1 MPTSNAIP
9 IKTLT
14 IRAGPSSSR
23 CCRTR
28 HPAAGRPHR
37 GQDGERKTGRDSLG
51 AGLTA
56 RLHGAQAVFDGGLP
70 PAETRSEL
78 RAELVCPQRT
88 AKGKGKELCTPCH
101 FQRIAHLGA
110 CRKPRVVLHNLQPK
124 PEMQLC

>member
-1 MPTSNAIP
+1 M
-9 IKTLT
+9 
-14 IRAGPSSSR
+14 
-23 CCRTR
+23 
-28 HPAAGRPHR
+28 HR
-37 GQDGERKTGRDSLG
+37 GQDGERTTGRDSPG

-56 RLHGAQAVFDGGLP
+56 RVQGAQAVFDDGLP

-88 AKGKGKELCTPCH
+88 ATGKGKELCTPCH
-101 FQRIAHLGA
+101 SQRIAHLGA